1 MKRIIRGGV
10 FETNSSSSH
19 SLTLTDLETF
29 EKWKNGEL
37 LFDNYG
43 GKFYTKEEAIEKLKK
58 DGVNVDSKNEED
70 DYEWCEECDC
80 PLEECDCQPD
90 IFRDNDL
97 FSYSDYEEYVNEYS
111 EDVFEEIH
119 TTPGGEKVIAFGHY
133 SGFNG

>member
-43 GKFYTKEEAIEKLKK
+43 GEFYTKEEALEKLKK
-58 DGVNVDSKNEED
+58 DGVDVKSKD
-70 DYEWCEECDC
+70 EWCDECDC
-80 PLEECDCQPD
+80 SPEECDCQPD